1 MFAPRPMVEVCPGIS
16 NAALFIVRKGTK
28 ISEWDANGNR
38 EEGNY

>member
-1 MFAPRPMVEVCPGIS
+1 MFAPRALGEVCPGIS
-16 NAALFIVRKGTK
+16 DLAHFIVRKGTK